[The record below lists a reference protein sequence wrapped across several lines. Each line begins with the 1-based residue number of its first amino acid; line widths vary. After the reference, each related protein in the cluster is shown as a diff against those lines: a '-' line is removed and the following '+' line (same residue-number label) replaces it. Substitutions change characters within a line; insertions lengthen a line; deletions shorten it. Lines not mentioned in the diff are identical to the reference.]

1 MSAATRVY
9 VARLAGVA
17 VFDPL
22 GDQVGKV
29 RDVVVLVRP
38 KGPPRAVGLVVEV
51 PGRRRVFAPLTRVT
65 SMDSSQVIITGLL
78 NLRRF
83 EQRALETLAVSELL
97 ERRVALADGSGAV
110 TVVDL
115 GISQQRSGDWLV
127 DKVFVRRDSS
137 SKGPLGFRRR
147 GETRTLDVSEVTGLA
162 TVPGDQGAT
171 LLLAAYED
179 MKAADLADVLHD
191 LGDTRRLEVAAA
203 LDDERLA
210 DVLEELPGDD
220 QVAIVSGLDM
230 DRAADVLEAMQPDDA
245 ADLLNELPDAQA
257 AYLLERMEPE
267 DARDVRRLLA
277 YDEHTAGGLMTTD
290 PVILSPETSI
300 AMALAHIRRKDLPAA
315 LATMVF
321 VARPPLETPTG
332 RFLGVVHFQR
342 LLREPPHEPVGSVI
356 DTDVE
361 GVPESASLEQVTRE
375 LATYDMLSVP
385 VLDAERRLV
394 GAISVDDVLDHLLPD
409 DWRETD
415 PDESPM
421 TTGGATDG

>member
-210 DVLEELPGDD
+210 DVLEELPGTTRSRSSR
-220 QVAIVSGLDM
+220 AWTWTGPPTSSRRCSPTTPPTSSTSCPTPRPRTCSSAWSPRTRATSGDSWRTTSTP
-230 DRAADVLEAMQPDDA
+230 RAA
-245 ADLLNELPDAQA
+245 
-257 AYLLERMEPE
+257 
-267 DARDVRRLLA
+267 
-277 YDEHTAGGLMTTD
+277 
-290 PVILSPETSI
+290 
-300 AMALAHIRRKDLPAA
+300 
-315 LATMVF
+315 
-321 VARPPLETPTG
+321 
-332 RFLGVVHFQR
+332 
-342 LLREPPHEPVGSVI
+342 
-356 DTDVE
+356 
-361 GVPESASLEQVTRE
+361 
-375 LATYDMLSVP
+375 
-385 VLDAERRLV
+385 
-394 GAISVDDVLDHLLPD
+394 
-409 DWRETD
+409 
-415 PDESPM
+415 
-421 TTGGATDG
+421 

>member
-1 MSAATRVY
+1 MSAATRVF

-97 ERRVALADGSGAV
+97 ERRVTMTDGSGAV

-115 GISQQRSGDWLV
+115 GIAQHRSGDWLV
-127 DKVFVRRDSS
+127 DKVYVRRDAS

-162 TVPGDQGAT
+162 DIRGDQGAT

-179 MKAADLADVLHD
+179 MKAADLADVMHD

-210 DVLEELPGDD
+210 DVLEELPEDD
-220 QVAIVSGLDM
+220 QVAIVSGLGL

-277 YDEHTAGGLMTTD
+277 YDEHTAGGLMTTE

-361 GVPESASLEQVTRE
+361 GVPETATLEQVTRE

-385 VLDAERRLV
+385 VLDGERRLV
-394 GAISVDDVLDHLLPD
+394 GAISVDDVLDHMLPD

-415 PDESPM
+415 PGESGDP
-421 TTGGATDG
+421 TVGGGRG